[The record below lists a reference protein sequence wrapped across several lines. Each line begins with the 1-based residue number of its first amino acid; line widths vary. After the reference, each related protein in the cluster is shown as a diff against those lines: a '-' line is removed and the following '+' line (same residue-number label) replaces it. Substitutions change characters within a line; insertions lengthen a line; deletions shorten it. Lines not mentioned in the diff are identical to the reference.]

1 MKQVF
6 FLLLLVAI
14 KTVSLQ
20 AQQYDCNFKPPV
32 ITIDF
37 GDDRNPQ
44 DFLLTQLKDNY
55 RRVNNICPND
65 GEFTFTSYTQDC
77 YMGNWLSFYRD
88 HTPGSVNGRMMI
100 VNASYTPSAFFSITL
115 TALKPNTRY
124 ELSAWLVN
132 VCPGNEG
139 CEPTPPQIRISAF
152 AGGQLISK
160 FFTGLISPAST
171 ATWSRYAGTFTT
183 PAVFPGIVVTMEDL
197 TSGGCG
203 NDFAMDDI
211 EVRECKMINPP
222 PPPAKPAPK
231 VQPDVSSKPVVK
243 NNVTKPVIK
252 KEEPKRLEKQVVSK
266 DIAVAEKKPVQ
277 KQSASIKPVVTAFPV
292 PDVIKKRENP
302 VIEKIETAPSEILI
316 ELYDNGEIDGD
327 SVTIFHNNELIV
339 SHAGLSTKPVT
350 VKLNVDQQNPHHEL
364 TMVADNLGSIPPN
377 TSLMVITTKYRRY
390 EVFISST
397 EKKNAKVVIDLQ
409 KE

>member
-1 MKQVF
+1 M
-6 FLLLLVAI
+6 
-14 KTVSLQ
+14 
-20 AQQYDCNFKPPV
+20 PPV

-37 GDDRNPQ
+37 GDDRNPK
-44 DFLLTQLKDNY
+44 DFMLTQLKDNY
-55 RRVNNICPND
+55 HRVNNICPND
-65 GEFTFTSYTQDC
+65 GEFAFTSYTHDC
-77 YMGNWLSFYRD
+77 YMGNWLSFYKD

-124 ELSAWLVN
+124 ELSVWLVN
-132 VCPGNEG
+132 VCPGSEG

-160 FFTGLISPAST
+160 FHTGPISPAST
-171 ATWSRYAGTFTT
+171 AVWRRYAGFFTT
-183 PAVFPGIVVTMEDL
+183 PAAFSNIVITMEDL

-222 PPPAKPAPK
+222 PPVNPPKPR
-231 VQPDVSSKPVVK
+231 PDVSKPAVK
-243 NNVTKPVIK
+243 NTGIKPLVK
-252 KEEPKRLEKQVVSK
+252 KEEPKTLEKQVVPK
-266 DIAVAEKKPVQ
+266 DIAVADKKPVQ
-277 KQSASIKPVVTAFPV
+277 KPTASIKPVVTALPV
-292 PDVIKKRENP
+292 PDVIKNRENP
-302 VIEKIETAPSEILI
+302 VIKKIETASSEILI

-350 VKLNVDQQNPHHEL
+350 VKLNVDKQNPHHEII
-364 TMVADNLGSIPPN
+364 MVADNLGSIPPN

-409 KE
+409 ED